1 MINPALI
8 PENSPKNWNKEFF
21 NIACSGQ
28 VDLSKFPPIKI
39 LQIIK
44 NIEAKI
50 GRVDRGKWSPREI
63 DIDIAIIENIFLES
77 EKLSIPHKQLINRD
91 FFIRPIMEIE
101 KKLLLNIFPNL
112 AINF

>member
-1 MINPALI
+1 LANPALI

-21 NIACSGQ
+21 NIAFSGQ
-28 VDLSKFPPIKI
+28 VDLSKFHPIKI

-63 DIDIAIIENIFLES
+63 DIDIAFIENIFFEN
-77 EKLSIPHKQLINRD
+77 ENLSIPHKQLVNRE
-91 FFIRPIMEIE
+91 FFIKPIMEIE

-112 AINF
+112 SISS